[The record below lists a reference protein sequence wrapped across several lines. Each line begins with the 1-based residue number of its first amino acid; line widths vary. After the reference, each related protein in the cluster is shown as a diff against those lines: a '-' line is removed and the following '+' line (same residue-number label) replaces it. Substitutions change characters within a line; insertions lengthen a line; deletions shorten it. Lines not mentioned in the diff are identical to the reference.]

1 MRRIVVDTNVLVSAI
16 LFGGTPGLVLRLAAE
31 GDTLSFT
38 SSVLL
43 TELHGV
49 LLSTFHFPPDI
60 AELIVNEW
68 KAASEVVEPAVEVS
82 VIADDPS
89 DNRVLECALS
99 AHADAIIS
107 GDKHLLV
114 LKRFRGIPIFSPKAF
129 LESLR
134 PKGR

>member
-1 MRRIVVDTNVLVSAI
+1 MRRVVVDTNVLVSAI
-16 LFGGTPGLVLRLAAE
+16 LFGGTPGVVLRLAAA
-31 GDTLSFT
+31 GGMLSFT
-38 SSVLL
+38 SPVLL

-49 LLSTFHFPPDI
+49 LLSKFHLSPGI

-82 VIADDPS
+82 VITDDPS

-107 GDKHLLV
+107 GDKHLLI
-114 LKRFRGIPIFSPKAF
+114 LTSFHGIPILSPQAF
-129 LESLR
+129 LALQR
-134 PKGR
+134 